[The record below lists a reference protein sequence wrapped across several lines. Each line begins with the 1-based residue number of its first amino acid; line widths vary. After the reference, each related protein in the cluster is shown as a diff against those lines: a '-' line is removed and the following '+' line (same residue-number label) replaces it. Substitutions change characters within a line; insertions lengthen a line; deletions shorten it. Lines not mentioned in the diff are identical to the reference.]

1 MKASVPKLF
10 GNFQFDTKYLG
21 NLNSPENFTWPSDK
35 LRIVFNSLIAKY
47 TTPWLKYTVHVHCI
61 VHDIRC
67 MLTKQIV

>member
-10 GNFQFDTKYLG
+10 GTFQFDMKYLG

-47 TTPWLKYTVHVHCI
+47 TSPG
-61 VHDIRC
+61 
-67 MLTKQIV
+67 